1 MNTGILI
8 IRKVPRFRCSFLS
21 NLGGVHSVFIISTNF
36 REIGYS
42 FDFFL
47 ATLKFGSARD
57 LGMFPEEKAVRM
69 PVLTQ
74 KCDSECFNFHRLIKQ
89 KDYFLE
95 SSARVPV
102 NTETHERPKL
112 YNVA

>member
-1 MNTGILI
+1 MLI
-8 IRKVPRFRCSFLS
+8 FVEPR
-21 NLGGVHSVFIISTNF
+21 GSVFGIYYFYKFPRNRVLF
-36 REIGYS
+36 R
-42 FDFFL
+42 FFL

-57 LGMFPEEKAVRM
+57 LGMFPKEEALRM

-74 KCDSECFNFHRLIKQ
+74 KADSECINFHRLIKQ

-112 YNVA
+112 YNVAQIKTLRSFVVWM